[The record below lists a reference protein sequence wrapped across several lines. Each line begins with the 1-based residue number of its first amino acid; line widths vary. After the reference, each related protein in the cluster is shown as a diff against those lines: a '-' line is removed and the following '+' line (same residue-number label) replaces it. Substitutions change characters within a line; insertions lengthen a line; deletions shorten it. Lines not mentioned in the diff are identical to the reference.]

1 MTPLLAER
9 LSEDR
14 SLQRIFRHHA
24 GDVYRYALA
33 LLREPSDAEDVTTT
47 TFLNAYGALQRGAS
61 PGAAQSWLIGIAHDV
76 CRYRAGEGPR
86 RFGEPEPDEDLGEL
100 KPDEG
105 FPTVGDVREAV
116 GALTHDERA
125 ALILREL
132 EGCSCREVAAALGVT
147 TEAAEVLVFSARRSL
162 RERLECALT
171 CAQAELAISRDLD
184 GMLSAADYAALSAHL
199 RRCPGCGELART
211 QRMQR
216 AAIRAL
222 AQIPLPDSLASIA
235 AG

>member
-9 LSEDR
+9 LREDR

-33 LLREPSDAEDVTTT
+33 LLREPSDAEDVTKT
-47 TFLNAYGALQRGAS
+47 TFLNAYGALRRGAS

-76 CRYRAGEGPR
+76 CRYRTGEGPR
-86 RFGEPEPDEDLGEL
+86 RHDDLEQDGDLGEPL
-100 KPDEG
+100 EHG
-105 FPTVGDVREAV
+105 GLPTVGQVRQAFGELTDAERS
-116 GALTHDERA
+116 ALV
-125 ALILREL
+125 LRDL

-147 TEAAEVLVFSARRSL
+147 TEEAEVLVFSARRSL
-162 RERLECALT
+162 REGLESALT

-184 GMLSAADYAALSAHL
+184 GLLSAADYAALSAHL
-199 RRCPGCGELART
+199 RRCGLCAELART
-211 QRMQR
+211 QRAQR

-222 AQIPLPDSLASIA
+222 AAIPLPDSLSSIVA
-235 AG
+235 D